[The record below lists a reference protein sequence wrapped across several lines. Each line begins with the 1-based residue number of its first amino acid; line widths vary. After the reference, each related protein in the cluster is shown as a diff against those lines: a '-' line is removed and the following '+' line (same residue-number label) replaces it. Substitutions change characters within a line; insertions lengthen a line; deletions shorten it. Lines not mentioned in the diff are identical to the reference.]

1 MVCLGHEPGAAGWK
15 VQINQ
20 LSYGGTPSMHLGH
33 GGLIDQSKE
42 LGGLPFRYPEAFVK
56 LRDQKIR

>member
-15 VQINQ
+15 VQINP
-20 LSYGGTPSMHLGH
+20 LSYGGTPPMHLGH
-33 GGLIDQSKE
+33 GGLIDQSKD
-42 LGGLPFRYPEAFVK
+42 GLPFRYPEAFVK